1 MDDPSSLDRLRAH
14 IECQQPTVNL
24 YQFIG
29 KLTVYSST
37 SQSTSFSASVKSEAL
52 GVDNLLLRGARLKDT
67 DFIYGIFTFT
77 KTNLWHLTVHCPLFF
92 RMRCLH
98 RQ

>member
-1 MDDPSSLDRLRAH
+1 MLTRNMHDPSSLDSLRAD

-29 KLTVYSST
+29 KLTVYSSPN
-37 SQSTSFSASVKSEAL
+37 QSASSSASVKSEAL

-67 DFIYGIFTFT
+67 DFIYGIFTST
-77 KTNLWHLTVHCPLFF
+77 TNDGTIQNIVLLF
-92 RMRCLH
+92 
-98 RQ
+98 